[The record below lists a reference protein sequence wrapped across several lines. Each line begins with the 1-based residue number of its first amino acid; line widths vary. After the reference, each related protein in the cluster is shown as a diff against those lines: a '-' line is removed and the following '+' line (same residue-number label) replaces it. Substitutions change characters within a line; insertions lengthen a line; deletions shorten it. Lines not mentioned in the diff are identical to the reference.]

1 MRFIINLKKK
11 GKNII
16 KFSENH
22 QIISR
27 KKSNEKNSNSN
38 KNIQKTLS
46 PSIKITGTL
55 DNIIENSRNKGNS
68 VAPQFPSISKGLPSI
83 SMAATTFRNERTSK
97 NTIENNIKRS
107 FKKSCETNRIVNDLF
122 DDEYLREND
131 DEIQK
136 YLKKSSHSIIKIK
149 KPLPNPFYIK

>member
-1 MRFIINLKKK
+1 M
-11 GKNII
+11 
-16 KFSENH
+16 
-22 QIISR
+22 
-27 KKSNEKNSNSN
+27 EKE
-38 KNIQKTLS
+38 K
-46 PSIKITGTL
+46 
-55 DNIIENSRNKGNS
+55 
-68 VAPQFPSISKGLPSI
+68 
-83 SMAATTFRNERTSK
+83 FRNERTSK